1 MSDFIHFEAETA
13 DETNEEE
20 EPMSIDANDFIDDTQ
35 ENDEPCFYRFHNQTR
50 DTSEIMKEI
59 LREEEIASEKLEP
72 NNYLTQNEIEDIA
85 NQTYD
90 ETDHFLKSREKF
102 LGSLLNPILEQ
113 TKKKIAFI

>member
-1 MSDFIHFEAETA
+1 MLL
-13 DETNEEE
+13 
-20 EPMSIDANDFIDDTQ
+20 
-35 ENDEPCFYRFHNQTR
+35 
-50 DTSEIMKEI
+50 K
-59 LREEEIASEKLEP
+59 KLEP

-113 TKKKIAFI
+113 TKKNSFYLTLLYAIRYSINKKCKLCDEKEIEKEIGSRRLEPISFSISFSSQ